1 MYIRAIRAAR
11 AGGPEVLE
19 LVELPE
25 PSPGPGE
32 LVVQVEAAGVNF
44 IDTYRRSG
52 VYPSPFPHVVG
63 REGAGRVVGT
73 GPGVSEFRAG
83 QAVAWAEAPGS
94 YAERVVVRARDALP
108 VPEGVDLPTAA
119 ALPLQGMTAH
129 YLAVSTFPVQPGQ
142 DVLVHAAAGGVGL
155 LLTQLVTARGARV
168 IATVSTPQKE
178 QLAREAG
185 AAEVIRYTELPEL
198 ATDLPAAVRSL
209 TDGLGVHVVFD
220 GVGKDT
226 FDASLAALRRR
237 GTLAL
242 FGGASGQVPP
252 FNPQRLSAGGS
263 LFLTRPT
270 LGDYIADREELT
282 WRAGELFEAVAG
294 GQLKVRIGATYP
306 LAEAAAAH
314 AALESRRT
322 TGKVLLVP

>member
-1 MYIRAIRAAR
+1 M
-11 AGGPEVLE
+11 
-19 LVELPE
+19 
-25 PSPGPGE
+25 
-32 LVVQVEAAGVNF
+32 
-44 IDTYRRSG
+44 
-52 VYPSPFPHVVG
+52 
-63 REGAGRVVGT
+63 
-73 GPGVSEFRAG
+73 
-83 QAVAWAEAPGS
+83 
-94 YAERVVVRARDALP
+94 
-108 VPEGVDLPTAA
+108 PEGVDLATAA

-129 YLAVSTFPVQPGQ
+129 YLATSTFPVQPGQ

-155 LLTQLVTARGARV
+155 LLTQLATARGARV
-168 IATVSTPQKE
+168 IATVSTPRKE

-185 AAEVIRYTELPEL
+185 AAEVIRYTELPDL
-198 ATDLPAAVRSL
+198 AKDLPEAVRSL
-209 TDGLGVHVVFD
+209 TGGRGVHAVFD

-237 GTLAL
+237 GMLVL

-282 WRAGELFEAVAG
+282 WRSGELFEAVAAG
-294 GQLKVRIGATYP
+294 RLKVRVGATYP
-306 LAEAAAAH
+306 LAEAAEAH

-322 TGKVLLVP
+322 TGKVLLAP